1 MLLLYPCPALEY
13 AIYNPLFTFHYAST
27 ISVNVI
33 QAVGQRNCFTFH
45 YASTIS
51 RRWCGST
58 SDFCLYIPLCFY
70 YIMEATGKHQR
81 IFYLY
86 IPLCFYYI
94 RNREAF
100 GDFDQTT
107 LHSTMLLL
115 YRSGLGIIIS
125 VRSSLHSTMLLLYRK
140 TSGRRICFKDFFTF
154 HYASTISPG

>member
-94 RNREAF
+94 ERLPV
-100 GDFDQTT
+100 GGYV
-107 LHSTMLLL
+107 LK
-115 YRSGLGIIIS
+115 I
-125 VRSSLHSTMLLLYRK
+125 SLHSTMLLLYLPDSTDRNYAD
-140 TSGRRICFKDFFTF
+140 SLYIPLCF
-154 HYASTISPG
+154 YYI